1 MRPKS
6 DKKNWKLKNDCKRS
20 ARSGS
25 ADPSIVRPASVETI
39 AEDHPIV
46 RDGGAI
52 VEMIVEMIALGLMI
66 GAEAMKIV
74 VIELI
79 GAIVDLI
86 GMIVIAVIVELG
98 NQVAVDG
105 AIVNVVRMRIGLRD
119 DEMMIK
125 IVIADLIVDL
135 LVEMIE
141 MIVDRHVEMIGMIAE
156 EVEVGDRLHEM
167 IVGMIVDLPVETIVG
182 TIAEMIASVV
192 AVIGEMIAVVIVK
205 IVGMIVVA
213 TVMLI
218 IGVPDL
224 ELCLHPRTIAVIVHL
239 GMDHLEMIHHPN
251 DPKVIKNLKMTDGV
265 KLLNVNKCLIYSSVV
280 YE

>member
-1 MRPKS
+1 LRPKS

-46 RDGGAI
+46 RDGG
-52 VEMIVEMIALGLMI
+52 VIVEMIAEMIALDLMI

-79 GAIVDLI
+79 GAIVDSI

-105 AIVNVVRMRIGLRD
+105 VIVNVVRMRIGLRD

-213 TVMLI
+213 IVMLI

-280 YE
+280 NE

>member
-1 MRPKS
+1 
-6 DKKNWKLKNDCKRS
+6 
-20 ARSGS
+20 
-25 ADPSIVRPASVETI
+25 
-39 AEDHPIV
+39 
-46 RDGGAI
+46 
-52 VEMIVEMIALGLMI
+52 MIALDLMI

-98 NQVAVDG
+98 NLVAVDG

-141 MIVDRHVEMIGMIAE
+141 MIKEAIGVVEIPVIVEMIAE

-167 IVGMIVDLPVETIVG
+167 IVGMIVDLPVE
-182 TIAEMIASVV
+182 
-192 AVIGEMIAVVIVK
+192 
-205 IVGMIVVA
+205 
-213 TVMLI
+213 
-218 IGVPDL
+218 
-224 ELCLHPRTIAVIVHL
+224 
-239 GMDHLEMIHHPN
+239 
-251 DPKVIKNLKMTDGV
+251 
-265 KLLNVNKCLIYSSVV
+265 
-280 YE
+280 